1 MSTISHDQEANQF
14 TTEVDGH
21 RAELD
26 YTIADG
32 VMTITHTRVPPE
44 IGGRGI
50 AAELMCA
57 ALQVA
62 AERGLSINPAC
73 SYAAA
78 YMRKQHHAP
87 DKVHMDELLDE
98 ALEES
103 FPASDSPAV
112 GGAN

>member
-1 MSTISHDQEANQF
+1 MSTISLDKDANQF

-21 RAELD
+21 HAELD
-26 YTIADG
+26 YTVADG

-50 AAELMCA
+50 AAELMRA

-78 YMRKQHHAP
+78 YMRKHSQA

-98 ALEES
+98 ALDES

>member
-1 MSTISHDQEANQF
+1 MSTISHDQDANQF

-21 RAELD
+21 HAELD
-26 YTIADG
+26 YTVADG
-32 VMTITHTRVPPE
+32 VMTITHTRVPRE

-50 AAELMCA
+50 AAELMRA

-62 AERGLSINPAC
+62 ADRGLSINPAC

-78 YMRKQHHAP
+78 YMRKHGQA

>member
-26 YTIADG
+26 YTVADG
-32 VMTITHTRVPPE
+32 AMTITHTRVPRE

-50 AAELMCA
+50 AAELMGA

-62 AERGLSINPAC
+62 AERGLVVNPAC

-78 YMRKQHHAP
+78 YMRKHSQA

-98 ALEES
+98 ALDES

>member
-1 MSTISHDQEANQF
+1 MSTISHDQDAKRF
-14 TTEVDGH
+14 STEVDGH
-21 RAELD
+21 RAQLD
-26 YTIADG
+26 YTLADG

-50 AAELMCA
+50 AAELMRA

-62 AERGLSINPAC
+62 AERGLSIDPAC

-78 YMRKQHHAP
+78 YMRKHEAA

-98 ALEES
+98 ALDES